1 MPQGYKKNIKFINQ
15 NIGPE
20 KRQDYLDDIDY
31 KGSYLPKSIY
41 YEDIDQT
48 FIDFVDGVLEIEV
61 NGAKVPVYF
70 LTIQRWAEFSKT
82 WDTADKFKNIK
93 IPFITV
99 VRQPDIQVGTN
110 QNGLWNIPGNK
121 LYTYMKVPTFN
132 GGRKGVDLYKIPQ
145 PTSVDVTYEVRFFC
159 NRMRD
164 LNMFNRKTQFTF
176 QSRQYYVN
184 VNGHP
189 MPIHLENI
197 GDESQIND
205 FDRRRFYVQNFEM
218 KILGY
223 ILDENDYEFVPTIN
237 RAIIFTELFD
247 KKLKPKVV
255 IRSFKDI
262 DEICLNVVIKADHYT
277 EEFIITS
284 TYDAE
289 IKSITYVT
297 NVTNVNIAING
308 IQQTLPFNIS
318 ANQDMVLT
326 VDRDITKEAKFQING
341 LVK

>member
-31 KGSYLPKSIY
+31 KGGYLPKSIY

-48 FIDFVDGVLEIEV
+48 FIDFVDEILEIEI
-61 NGAKVPVYF
+61 NGVKVPVYF

-99 VRQPDIQVGTN
+99 VRKPDVQVGSN
-110 QNGLWNIPGNK
+110 QSGLWNIPGHK
-121 LYTYMKVPTFN
+121 LYTYMKVPTYI
-132 GGRKGVDLYKIPQ
+132 GGRKGIDLYKIPQ
-145 PTSVDVTYEVRFFC
+145 PTSVDITYEVRFFC

-176 QSRQYYVN
+176 QSRQYYIN

-218 KILGY
+218 KVLGY
-223 ILDENDYEFVPTIN
+223 ILDENDFEFVPTIN
-237 RAIIFTELFD
+237 RAIVFTELYD

-262 DEICLNVVIKADHYT
+262 DEITLNVVIKADHYSQ
-277 EEFIITS
+277 EFIINCA
-284 TYDAE
+284 YDAE
-289 IKSITYVT
+289 IRSITYII

-308 IQQTLPFNIS
+308 IQQTFPFNIS

-326 VDRDITKEAKFQING
+326 VDRDVTKEAKFELKG